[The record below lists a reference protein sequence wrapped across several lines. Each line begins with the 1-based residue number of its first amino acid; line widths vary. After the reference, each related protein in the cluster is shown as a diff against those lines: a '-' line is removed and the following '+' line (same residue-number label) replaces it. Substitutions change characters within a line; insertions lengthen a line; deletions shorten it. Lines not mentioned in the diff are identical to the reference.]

1 MNKTENL
8 SIEETN
14 EIREKLGM
22 KPIPVF
28 QEKNTDHKESLSIEE
43 TNELRASLG
52 LKLIPPQQNF
62 NSSPP
67 NVHNTSKIDELR
79 EKITKF
85 QKNVNAALR
94 MAHLLE

>member
-1 MNKTENL
+1 
-8 SIEETN
+8 
-14 EIREKLGM
+14 M

-85 QKNVNAALR
+85 QKKANAPLR
-94 MAHLLE
+94 MAHFSKKLM